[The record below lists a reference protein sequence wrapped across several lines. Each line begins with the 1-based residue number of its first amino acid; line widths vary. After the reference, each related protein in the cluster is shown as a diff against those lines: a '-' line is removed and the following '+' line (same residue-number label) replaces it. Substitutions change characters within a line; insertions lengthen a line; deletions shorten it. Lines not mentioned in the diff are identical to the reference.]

1 MSSRNRLSLNERIF
15 LISVSIFS
23 VFTFLG
29 LSYWYLIQCR
39 GDWSGE
45 PLEKKRSEDL
55 GNIKNDLTSDLSYI
69 QALGPRNSTDDKS
82 YAQLR
87 KCEAWIKQRW
97 ESQGYSVKR
106 HSFSADGREYSNLEI
121 EIQGRS
127 APSEIIIVS
136 AQYDTLPDSPGANN
150 NGSGMAI
157 LFALSHL
164 LRNHTPDRTIRLI
177 EFVNEEDP
185 FFGTEKMGSYQYA
198 KRSSERQ
205 ENIRV
210 MLSLDALGIYRN
222 EPGSQRLPFPF
233 SLFYPD
239 RGNFLAFIGDFSA
252 RGYMLEATRGFKKGS
267 SFPIEAG
274 VVPKWVEGAGWSDHQ
289 SFWKFGYPGIMVTD
303 TGGFRAPSHTTRED
317 TMEKLNFEAMSRITL
332 GMYCAIIDLSHKGN
346 EK

>member
-1 MSSRNRLSLNERIF
+1 MSDRNRYPLNKKVL
-15 LISVSIFS
+15 LISGSLFWILVFLAFS
-23 VFTFLG
+23 H
-29 LSYWYLIQCR
+29 WYLIQCR

-45 PLEKKRSEDL
+45 PLEKKRGEDL
-55 GNIKNDLTSDLSYI
+55 GNIKKDLTSDLSYI

-82 YAQLR
+82 YTQLR
-87 KCEAWIKQRW
+87 RCEEWVIRRW
-97 ESQGYSVKR
+97 ESQGYAVKKQTFSV
-106 HSFSADGREYSNLEI
+106 DGREYSSLEI

-127 APSEIIIVS
+127 TPSEIIIVS

-157 LFALSHL
+157 LFALSDL
-164 LRNHTPDRTIRLI
+164 LRNHTPDRTIRLV

-185 FFGTEKMGSYQYA
+185 FFGTDKMGSYQYA
-198 KRSSERQ
+198 KRSYERR
-205 ENIRV
+205 EKIRV
-210 MLSLDALGIYRN
+210 MLSLDALGIYKN
-222 EPGSQRLPFPF
+222 EPGSQKLPFPF
-233 SLFYPD
+233 SLFYPK
-239 RGNFLAFIGDFSA
+239 RGNFLAFIGDLSS
-252 RGYMLEATRGFKKGS
+252 RSHMLEATRGFKKGS

-317 TMEKLNFEAMSRITL
+317 TMEKLDFEAMSRITL

-346 EK
+346 EE